1 MSRHGHG
8 REKRRQDISMRVG
21 PGQHA
26 GDDVAAHGPARPP
39 SPSHGPGSVSDPP
52 GPALHDASWQAVQ
65 NAVQSPDHFSDGR
78 KLYLE
83 RPLPPPP
90 QPNNASRVTFAMPAR
105 PSTASGG
112 PNAKASALLG
122 FGTIATVT
130 ANSDKR
136 MSKDDMY
143 LSGYTGQRK
152 KGLQPYRVGMRTTG
166 GLPTPESSPEMNYA
180 TLSSPLT
187 LPPRVHTPDTLS
199 SGEIQIGMAIGSPS
213 HPPDALPWE
222 SQTGFQ
228 SRQPL
233 TPPDL
238 YQTTAAPVH
247 RQKTQ
252 RRKLFGGLFGSR
264 KKEEPSRAS
273 LETTESSSATTT
285 SMASQPFGESTP
297 TRSYTVADR
306 KAPKYQPIVVRSNTL
321 PVVESPASEPRRR
334 WNKPQGSQLAVEQ
347 KPDHEQT
354 NYLSPN
360 PTPSTY
366 TLGSSPLL
374 DIEIP
379 SIKMERYSIMFS
391 NVLNQQATS
400 SSLLA
405 RRQATLDRLKTI
417 NDKILHEEEEKEK
430 LRTRRATTPP
440 PAKSPGFSLFPPTP
454 NHHHHGNSP
463 LTPRRLARSNTSP
476 ALLPSPSRASFDHPP
491 HTRKERK
498 TVTIV
503 SPRSM
508 EQRQPHP
515 PANPIPNS
523 LPANPR
529 PVPQQPQPERIIS
542 TAEAESFHFGPDE
555 SGLILDSPGS
565 ISSPTM
571 GYAYA
576 SVVDAQ
582 PLRPTIPEPEWQI
595 INPDPTPA
603 QPRQQPSSSASSI
616 ATTRRSPSSS
626 ASSTHTHVT
635 RPSVDT
641 VDVDESDSALKAAV
655 EISIARQIS
664 ISRQQRTLLRP
675 LKTEVGQ
682 LPPPSGRVRAGTVGG
697 QSPIRKVVVSRKE
710 GRVVET
716 KVGTPTE
723 VRDVASLRK
732 SERVVLDGLTYGN
745 A

>member
-1 MSRHGHG
+1 MFTRVIKRSR
-8 REKRRQDISMRVG
+8 SMRVG

-26 GDDVAAHGPARPP
+26 GDDVAAHGPARSP

-65 NAVQSPDHFSDGR
+65 NAGQSPDHFSDGR

-90 QPNNASRVTFAMPAR
+90 QLNNASRVTFAMPVR

-130 ANSDKR
+130 ANSDNR

-152 KGLQPYRVGMRTTG
+152 KGLQPYRVGMKTTG
-166 GLPTPESSPEMNYA
+166 GLPTPESSPEMDYA

-199 SGEIQIGMAIGSPS
+199 SGEIQIGMALGSPS

-238 YQTTAAPVH
+238 YQTTAAPVQ

-264 KKEEPSRAS
+264 KKEEPSRAN
-273 LETTESSSATTT
+273 LETTESSSTTTT
-285 SMASQPFGESTP
+285 SMRQPFGESTP
-297 TRSYTVADR
+297 ARSYTVADR
-306 KAPKYQPIVVRSNTL
+306 KAPRYQPIVVRSNTV
-321 PVVESPASEPRRR
+321 PVVEIQQEP
-334 WNKPQGSQLAVEQ
+334 N
-347 KPDHEQT
+347 HEQN
-354 NYLSPN
+354 NYLSPD
-360 PTPSTY
+360 PAPSTY

-417 NDKILHEEEEKEK
+417 NDRIFHEEEEKEK

-454 NHHHHGNSP
+454 NHHHHHGNSP

-476 ALLPSPSRASFDHPP
+476 ALLPSPSRASFDHRS

-529 PVPQQPQPERIIS
+529 PVPQPQQPERIIS

-565 ISSPTM
+565 MSSPTM

-582 PLRPTIPEPEWQI
+582 PLRPTIPEPDWQI

-603 QPRQQPSSSASSI
+603 PRQQQQPQQPSSSASSI

-675 LKTEVGQ
+675 LKPEVGQ
-682 LPPPSGRVRAGTVGG
+682 LPPPGRARAGTVGG
-697 QSPIRKVVVSRKE
+697 QSPIKKVVVSRKE

-732 SERVVLDGLTYGN
+732 SERVVLDGLIYGN